1 MRQMKGKRRSPRKGS
16 AGSGS
21 FRARRGVR
29 AFFFPFSSVPARA
42 GTSGKSRKAAPS
54 PGRIRILWNRIVA
67 GERLLPAGAGVGAC
81 AALYAITGIYGAAL
95 NGSVARMTQGPAAAV
110 SQGVWSLGN
119 LVPLRIAN
127 IEISGETRG
136 RRDEVAA
143 ALGVKAGDSIVF
155 LNAREARRRVEEI
168 AWVKQAEVLRL
179 LPDSIKVKVTE
190 RPPFAVWQWQ
200 GDLSVIDAEGV
211 VIGPASQDDYAALP
225 LVVGTGANKEAAAL
239 FELLARW
246 PALRPRMRA
255 AVRVADRRWNIR
267 LFNGVDIRLPEVG
280 VAAAL
285 DELAALEESYGL
297 LQRDIAAVDLR
308 LSDRITIRLSHPAA
322 EQRRAAQGKA
332 KAKRA
337 ETET

>member
-1 MRQMKGKRRSPRKGS
+1 M
-16 AGSGS
+16 
-21 FRARRGVR
+21 
-29 AFFFPFSSVPARA
+29 
-42 GTSGKSRKAAPS
+42 
-54 PGRIRILWNRIVA
+54 
-67 GERLLPAGAGVGAC
+67 
-81 AALYAITGIYGAAL
+81 
-95 NGSVARMTQGPAAAV
+95 
-110 SQGVWSLGN
+110 
-119 LVPLRIAN
+119 
-127 IEISGETRG
+127 
-136 RRDEVAA
+136 
-143 ALGVKAGDSIVF
+143 KAGDLSVI